1 MKKYNYKQVQRR
13 AYKKGYYVRPTMTTK
28 NYKEYKEGF
37 KYVMFPKKSQLS
49 QDDFIYFNRLIDAIE
64 IFDEIDRKREEEA
77 MKEIEIFKQEKAEQ
91 QTIIEKDFLDYV
103 FEDEFLKEVFDDEK
117 YL

>member
-37 KYVMFPKKSQLS
+37 KWVMFPNRIVS
-49 QDDFIYFNRLIDAIE
+49 QDDFIYFNRLYDAME
-64 IFDEIDRKREEEA
+64 IFDEMDRKREEEA
-77 MKEIEIFKQEKAEQ
+77 MDLKERLLEEEKEQ
-91 QTIIEKDFLDYV
+91 KAIIEQDFLDYV

>member
-13 AYKKGYYVRPTMTTK
+13 AHKEGYYIRPTMTTK

-37 KYVMFPKKSQLS
+37 KYVMFPNRIVS
-49 QDDFIYFNRLIDAIE
+49 QDDFIYFNRLYDAME
-64 IFDEIDRKREEEA
+64 IFDEMDRKREEEA
-77 MKEIEIFKQEKAEQ
+77 MDLTVLEKEHKA
-91 QTIIEKDFLDYV
+91 IIEQDFLDYV

>member
-13 AYKKGYYVRPTMTTK
+13 AHKEGYYVRPTMDKK
-28 NYKEYKEGF
+28 NCKEYQEGF
-37 KYVMFPKKSQLS
+37 KYVMFPRRILS
-49 QDDFIYFNRLIDAIE
+49 QDDFIYFNRLYDAME

-77 MKEIEIFKQEKAEQ
+77 MKLTAKRLEEEKEHNA
-91 QTIIEKDFLDYV
+91 IIEQDFLDEV

>member
-1 MKKYNYKQVQRR
+1 MKKYDYKQVQRR
-13 AYKKGYYVRPTMTTK
+13 AHKEGYYIRPTMITK

-37 KYVMFPKKSQLS
+37 KYVMFPDRIVS
-49 QDDFIYFNRLIDAIE
+49 QDDLIYFNRLYDAME
-64 IFDEIDRKREEEA
+64 IFDQMDRKREEEA
-77 MKEIEIFKQEKAEQ
+77 MDLTVLEKEHKA
-91 QTIIEKDFLDYV
+91 IIEQDFLDNV

>member
-13 AYKKGYYVRPTMTTK
+13 AYKEGYYVRRAMETK
-28 NYKEYKEGF
+28 NFKEYQEGF
-37 KYVMFPKKSQLS
+37 KYVMFPRRILS
-49 QDDFIYFNRLIDAIE
+49 QNDFIYFNRLYDAME
-64 IFDEIDRKREEEA
+64 IFDQMDRKREEEA
-77 MKEIEIFKQEKAEQ
+77 MDLTVLEEEHKA
-91 QTIIEKDFLDYV
+91 IIEQDFLDNV